1 MWKKIALKTSDSE
14 EKMKNTSTLYKNNNF
29 NVVKDNPNHFRKLTT
44 PTSNVI
50 KSGQLPVSGSKFG
63 KAFTTVRG

>member
-29 NVVKDNPNHFRKLTT
+29 NVVKDNL